1 MGVKV
6 QKTVQ
11 NNKKVC
17 LLHSVSQEPYI
28 IWVSFMVHI
37 CKMIIYSDT
46 FHIFSKFWFCGS
58 IGQTTVQN
66 DIKLCLSRSISQE
79 PYIIRLSFMVQMC
92 KIIISPGDS
101 FNFENLIFWVVRGLK
116 GKKKKKAQ
124 NYKHFCLSQSVSR
137 ELYIISL
144 GFLVHMKSNFYLFL
158 PARYWKSLK
167 ECKCLQNVW
176 NLAHNHIKAKTVGL
190 YSIFLM
196 NN

>member
-92 KIIISPGDS
+92 KIIISPDDS

-116 GKKKKKAQ
+116 GKKKKGSKLQ
-124 NYKHFCLSQSVSR
+124 TFLSVSIR
-137 ELYIISL
+137 ISGTVYHII
-144 GFLVHMKSNFYLFL
+144 GIFGTHEVQFLLVPTCKI
-158 PARYWKSLK
+158 LK
-167 ECKCLQNVW
+167 IFKRMQMFTKCLKFGTQSYKSKNSW
-176 NLAHNHIKAKTVGL
+176 FIFNL
-190 YSIFLM
+190 FDE
-196 NN
+196 